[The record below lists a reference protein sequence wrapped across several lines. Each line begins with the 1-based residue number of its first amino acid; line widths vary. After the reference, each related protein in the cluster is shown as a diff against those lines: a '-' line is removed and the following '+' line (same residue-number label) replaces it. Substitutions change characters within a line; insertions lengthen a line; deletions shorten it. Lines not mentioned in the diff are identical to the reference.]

1 VAPFRLQCLWIF
13 VAAGLSIPQPAAADT
28 VAIAP
33 LKDNTLYEDPAGALS
48 NGRGQHFFSGANGA
62 GLRRRGI
69 IAFDIAA
76 NVPAGSTINSASLT
90 LHMSR
95 TIAGSIVISL
105 HRCLAHWGEGNSI
118 APGNEGM
125 GATATPND
133 ATWLHTFYDTSFWS
147 NSGGDLNSAPSSALL
162 VADVNFYTWPST
174 TQVVADV
181 QSWLD
186 SPQMNT
192 GWILVAESEST
203 SRTAKRFDTR
213 ENTNPDFRPVLQ
225 VEFTPPTDAGFDGG
239 TGDGGS
245 NDGGSPDSGSPDAGV
260 DAGTTDA
267 GMPDLGIP
275 DGGQSPVPAPQ
286 SGGCGYRG
294 EPTGLS
300 LLMGALTVLLLA
312 TVRRRRA
319 WARRRR

>member
-1 VAPFRLQCLWIF
+1 VAQFRNQCLWIF

-48 NGRGQHFFSGANGA
+48 NGRGQNFFSGANGA
-62 GLRRRGI
+62 GLRHRGI

-76 NVPAGSTINSASLT
+76 NIPEGSTINSANLT

-95 TIAGSIVISL
+95 TIGDPVTISL

-118 APGNEGM
+118 APGNEGR
-125 GATATPND
+125 GAPAAPSD
-133 ATWLHTFYDTSFWS
+133 ATWLHTFYDASFWS
-147 NSGGDLNSAPSSALL
+147 NPGGDLSSPPSSALL

-186 SPQMNT
+186 SPPMNS
-192 GWILVAESEST
+192 GWILIAENEST
-203 SRTAKRFDTR
+203 PRTAKRFDTR
-213 ENTNPDFRPVLQ
+213 ENTNPNFRPVLQ

-245 NDGGSPDSGSPDAGV
+245 ADGGSPDSGSTDAGA
-260 DAGTTDA
+260 DAGPTDAGADA
-267 GMPDLGIP
+267 GMPDSGIP
-275 DGGQSPVPAPQ
+275 DGSQSLVPAPQ
-286 SGGCGYRG
+286 SGCGY
-294 EPTGLS
+294 ESAPTRLS
-300 LLMGALTVLLLA
+300 LLLGVLAAVLLLT
-312 TVRRRRA
+312 TVRRRR
-319 WARRRR
+319 